1 MPEQKQQAPMHEQSD
16 INVRGVMWGGVA
28 IVAGI
33 VLAVLASYFL
43 LQMWNAP
50 SGSQPLGGPNTG
62 FDFQVASPQLQAS
75 PQQERAR
82 YFAEKERLLDSYAW
96 IDRRAG
102 IARIPL
108 EQAMQIMAARDGA
121 KAAPSKEQP

>member
-1 MPEQKQQAPMHEQSD
+1 MPEQKQQAAMHEQSD
-16 INVRGVMWGGVA
+16 IDVRGVMWGGVA

-33 VLAVLASYFL
+33 MLAVLASYFL
-43 LQMWNAP
+43 WQWWNAP
-50 SGSQPLGGPNTG
+50 SGAQPLGGPNTG
-62 FDFQVASPQLQAS
+62 FDFQVAPPLLQSS

-82 YFAEKERLLDSYAW
+82 YFAEKARLLDSYAW

-121 KAAPSKEQP
+121 TAASSKAPP